1 MYYFDGSK
9 FNVKVYG
16 NDGKIVGANQIVVI
30 KINKKAYKVKTNKN
44 GVASFK
50 IPNTVKPGTYA
61 LTATYAGQSIKKTV
75 KAKQVLKANKL
86 AVKKSAK
93 KMVLKATLKNGN
105 KAIKGKKITFKLNG
119 KKYVVKTNKK
129 GIAQKIL
136 KKNVIN
142 KLKIG
147 KRYSVQ
153 VTYLKNTIKT
163 TVTVKR

>member
-1 MYYFDGSK
+1 
-9 FNVKVYG
+9 
-16 NDGKIVGANQIVVI
+16 
-30 KINKKAYKVKTNKN
+30 
-44 GVASFK
+44 
-50 IPNTVKPGTYA
+50 
-61 LTATYAGQSIKKTV
+61 
-75 KAKQVLKANKL
+75 
-86 AVKKSAK
+86 
-93 KMVLKATLKNGN
+93 MVLKATLKNGN

-129 GIAQKIL
+129 CIAQKIL